1 MSILSNMKLSSKL
14 FGGYVVV
21 LAVMVIVSAVIFNSI
36 HQIVDSSTLVNHTHK
51 VIRTAE
57 SVGAAMLDMETGQR
71 GFMIAGKDEFLG
83 PFIAGQNT
91 FDALI
96 AQGKNLTSDNP
107 EQVERWKTIDQLKAQ
122 WLQEA
127 ALPEIEARRE
137 VSKGA
142 KAIENFKQISSRTVG
157 KEAFD
162 SIRDALKVLEDK
174 FSRNQ
179 QGKYLVALTTLALV
193 NMETGQRGFLLTG
206 KDESLEPYIHG
217 NDSLKKHL
225 DQLRAI
231 AANSGVNLQ
240 DIQLVES
247 RVEAWITKAAKPEI
261 DSRREVNSHH
271 MTIDDAAGLMQ
282 NGPGK
287 NIMDSLRVELK
298 RIVDAEEILI
308 AARSEEQE
316 STSNFAINFSVVGT
330 IAAILIGL
338 SVAFFITRGILTPL
352 QATNNI
358 LKDIAEGE
366 GDLTIR
372 VPVDTNDEV
381 GELGTSFNAFV
392 EKLQSIIGEI
402 SDASSQM
409 ASASKEMTEIVEQT
423 STGIGKQKQET
434 SMVATAITE
443 MTTTVLEVA
452 NNAEG
457 ASSAAGKANNEAK
470 EGRQIV
476 HGTVEAITDLATSIE
491 NSASVMEELKKNS
504 ANIGTVLDVIKSIA
518 EQTNLL
524 ALNAAIEAA
533 RAGEQGRGFA
543 VVADEVRTLAQRT
556 QQSTT
561 EIESLIDN
569 LQNGAEQ
576 AVKVMTKSREQ
587 TDLSVEK
594 AQHAGQSL
602 SSITQSVETIL
613 QMNTQIATASEEQS
627 AVSEEIQRNVAN
639 IQNIAE
645 ETSAG
650 AEQTNNASAELAR
663 LGGQLSTLVGQFKIS

>member
-1 MSILSNMKLSSKL
+1 M
-14 FGGYVVV
+14 
-21 LAVMVIVSAVIFNSI
+21 
-36 HQIVDSSTLVNHTHK
+36 VDSSTWVNHTHK

-57 SVGAAMLDMETGQR
+57 SVGAAMIDMETGQR
-71 GFMIAGKDEFLG
+71 GFMIAGKDEFLE
-83 PFIAGQNT
+83 PFTAGQNT
-91 FDALI
+91 FKSLI
-96 AQGKNLTSDNP
+96 TQGKILTRDNP
-107 EQVERWKTIDQLKAQ
+107 EQVKHWNKIEKLQSQ

-137 VSKGA
+137 VSKSA
-142 KAIENFKQISSRTVG
+142 KAIANFKEISSRTVG
-157 KEAFD
+157 KKAFD
-162 SIRDALKVLEDK
+162 SIREALKVLEDK
-174 FSRNQ
+174 FARNQ
-179 QGKYLVALTTLALV
+179 QGRHLVTLTTLALV

-206 KDESLEPYIHG
+206 KDESLEPYTQG
-217 NDSLKKHL
+217 NASLKEHL
-225 DQLRAI
+225 DQLRVI
-231 AANSGVNLQ
+231 AAGSEVNRQ
-240 DIQLVES
+240 DIQLVED
-247 RVEAWITKAAKPEI
+247 RVNAWITKAAKPEI
-261 DSRREVNSHH
+261 NSRREMNKHS
-271 MTIDDAAGLMQ
+271 MTIDEAARLMQ

-287 NIMDSLRVELK
+287 NIMDSLRVEVK
-298 RIVDAEEILI
+298 EIIEAEEVLI

-316 STSNFAINFSVVGT
+316 SISDFAINFSVVGT
-330 IAAILIGL
+330 ITAILIGL

-402 SDASSQM
+402 SNASSQM
-409 ASASKEMTEIVEQT
+409 ASASKEMTEVVEQT
-423 STGIGKQKQET
+423 STGIGQQKQET

-443 MTTTVLEVA
+443 MTATVLEVA
-452 NNAEG
+452 SNAEG

-476 HGTVEAITDLATSIE
+476 HSTVEAITNLATSIE

-504 ANIGTVLDVIKSIA
+504 ADIGTVLDVIKSIA

-627 AVSEEIQRNVAN
+627 AVSEEIQRNVVN

>member
-1 MSILSNMKLSSKL
+1 MKLSSKL

-83 PFIAGQNT
+83 PFKAGQNT

-225 DQLRAI
+225 NQLRAI

-247 RVEAWITKAAKPEI
+247 RVDAWITKAAKPEI
-261 DSRREVNSHH
+261 DSRREINSHH
-271 MTIDDAAGLMQ
+271 MTIDDAARLMQ

-330 IAAILIGL
+330 LAAILIGL

-423 STGIGKQKQET
+423 STGIGQQKQET

-443 MTTTVLEVA
+443 MTATVLEVA
-452 NNAEG
+452 SNAEG

-476 HGTVEAITDLATSIE
+476 YSTVEAITDLATNIE
-491 NSASVMEELKKNS
+491 HSASVMEELKKNS
-504 ANIGTVLDVIKSIA
+504 ANIGAVLDVIKSIA

-627 AVSEEIQRNVAN
+627 AVSEEIQRNVVN

>member
-504 ANIGTVLDVIKSIA
+504 ADIGTVLDVIKSIA

-639 IQNIAE
+639 IQSIAE

>member
-1 MSILSNMKLSSKL
+1 MKLSSKL

-452 NNAEG
+452 NNAER

-504 ANIGTVLDVIKSIA
+504 ADIGTVLDVIKSIA

-639 IQNIAE
+639 IQSIAE

>member
-1 MSILSNMKLSSKL
+1 MKLSSKL

-83 PFIAGQNT
+83 PFKAGQNT

-247 RVEAWITKAAKPEI
+247 RVDAWITKAAKPEI
-261 DSRREVNSHH
+261 DSRREINSHH

-316 STSNFAINFSVVGT
+316 STSNFAINFSMVGT

-423 STGIGKQKQET
+423 STGIGQQKQET

-476 HGTVEAITDLATSIE
+476 YSTVEAITDLATNIE
-491 NSASVMEELKKNS
+491 HSASVMEELKKNS
-504 ANIGTVLDVIKSIA
+504 ANIGAVLDVIKSIA

>member
-1 MSILSNMKLSSKL
+1 MKLGSKL

-83 PFIAGQNT
+83 PFKAGQNT

-107 EQVERWKTIDQLKAQ
+107 EQVERWKTIDQLKEQ

-162 SIRDALKVLEDK
+162 SIRDALKVLEGK

-247 RVEAWITKAAKPEI
+247 RVDAWITKAAKPEI
-261 DSRREVNSHH
+261 DSRREINSHH

-298 RIVDAEEILI
+298 SIVDAEEILI

-316 STSNFAINFSVVGT
+316 STSNFAINFSMVGT
-330 IAAILIGL
+330 LAAILIGL

-423 STGIGKQKQET
+423 STGIGQQKQET

-443 MTTTVLEVA
+443 MTATVLEVA
-452 NNAEG
+452 SNAEG

-476 HGTVEAITDLATSIE
+476 YSTVEAITDLATNIE
-491 NSASVMEELKKNS
+491 HSASVMEELKKNS
-504 ANIGTVLDVIKSIA
+504 ANIGAVLDVIKSIA

-627 AVSEEIQRNVAN
+627 AVSEEIQRNVVN

>member
-1 MSILSNMKLSSKL
+1 MKLSSKL

-71 GFMIAGKDEFLG
+71 GFMITGKDEFLG

-162 SIRDALKVLEDK
+162 SIRNALKVLEDK

-247 RVEAWITKAAKPEI
+247 RVDAWITKAAKPEI
-261 DSRREVNSHH
+261 DSRREINSHH

-316 STSNFAINFSVVGT
+316 STSNFAINFSMVGT

-402 SDASSQM
+402 SNASSQM
-409 ASASKEMTEIVEQT
+409 ASASKEMTEVVEQT

-452 NNAEG
+452 SNAEG

-476 HGTVEAITDLATSIE
+476 YSTVEAITDLATNIE
-491 NSASVMEELKKNS
+491 HSASVMEELKKNS
-504 ANIGTVLDVIKSIA
+504 SNIGAVLDVIKSIA

-627 AVSEEIQRNVAN
+627 AVSEEIQRNVVN